1 MALSDLASIG
11 SFVSAVAVL
20 ISLVYLSVQVRQS
33 ERNQRAIIQ
42 QGRATRQSDLL
53 LRIADA
59 GIVDANYKG
68 RAGNADITQSELH
81 QFLYSWLASL
91 VGFEDAFLQHVHRLM
106 NEDSFEGMVM
116 IMQFFFSQP
125 GNRAMWKLRR
135 NVFSRGFV
143 TFIDNLISKVE
154 VAQPVD
160 LLARWSAEIATARET
175 TGARLT

>member
-1 MALSDLASIG
+1 
-11 SFVSAVAVL
+11 
-20 ISLVYLSVQVRQS
+20 
-33 ERNQRAIIQ
+33 
-42 QGRATRQSDLL
+42 
-53 LRIADA
+53 
-59 GIVDANYKG
+59 
-68 RAGNADITQSELH
+68 
-81 QFLYSWLASL
+81 
-91 VGFEDAFLQHVHRLM
+91 M